1 MTTEVNSMATA
12 VIMPRQGQ
20 SVESCI
26 ITKWNKKV
34 GDSVAEGDILFS
46 YETDKASFEEEAK
59 ISGTMLAILAEE
71 GDDVPCLENVCVIGE
86 PGEDVSGFAA
96 AATIGGEAEAPAQ
109 QEASAAQAEAAPAE
123 APAAAA
129 TGSIQEGERIKISP
143 RARGIAENQNL
154 DIKKAVPTG
163 PNGRI
168 IERDILTLSKLG
180 ADAVVSAAPAAAS
193 AAEAV
198 APAAEYEDVPLPN
211 IRKVIA
217 KSMHASLSEMAQLT
231 HSFSFDATQ
240 IMAYRKLV
248 KENAEKLGLA
258 NITFNDIILYAVSRV
273 LPKHKD
279 LNAHFL
285 GDKMRYFTDVNLGMA
300 VDTPAAASA
309 AEAVAPAAEYEDVP
323 LPNIRKVI
331 AKSMHASLS
340 EMAQL
345 THSFSFDATQI
356 MAYRKLVKENAEKLG
371 LANITFNDIILYAVS
386 RVLPKHKDLN
396 AHFLGDKMRYFTDVN
411 LGMAVDTPRGLLVP
425 TIFGANKLSLNEIA
439 VKAKELAKQAQE
451 GTISPDLLSGASFTV
466 RGLLVPTIFGANKLS
481 LNEIAVK
488 AKELAKQAQ
497 EGTISPDL
505 LSGASF
511 TVSNLGTFG
520 VEHFTPVINPPQ
532 TGILGVNNI
541 QTRLKMVDGEAVP
554 YQAMGISLTYDHR
567 ALDGAPASRFAQE
580 LCKTLENFMALLAK

>member
-1 MTTEVNSMATA
+1 MATV

-59 ISGTMLAILAEE
+59 VAGTLLAVFAEE
-71 GDDVPCLENVCVIGE
+71 GDDVPCLDNVAVIGN
-86 PGEDVSGFAA
+86 PGEDISEFAPGSADAAPAEAA
-96 AATIGGEAEAPAQ
+96 APA
-109 QEASAAQAEAAPAE
+109 AEAAPAE
-123 APAAAA
+123 ASAPAAPAAAA
-129 TGSIQEGERIKISP
+129 TGSVAEGERIKISP
-143 RARGIAENQNL
+143 RAKGIAENQNL
-154 DIKKAVPTG
+154 DVAKATPTG
-163 PNGRI
+163 PDGRI
-168 IERDILTLSKLG
+168 IERDILELSKLG
-180 ADAVVSAAPAAAS
+180 DAAIAAPAAGMAAAPAAPAAS
-193 AAEAV
+193 AAA
-198 APAAEYEDVPLPN
+198 YEDVPLPN

-240 IMAYRKLV
+240 VMAYRKIV

-273 LPKHKD
+273 ILNHKD
-279 LNAHFL
+279 
-285 GDKMRYFTDVNLGMA
+285 M
-300 VDTPAAASA
+300 
-309 AEAVAPAAEYEDVP
+309 
-323 LPNIRKVI
+323 
-331 AKSMHASLS
+331 
-340 EMAQL
+340 
-345 THSFSFDATQI
+345 
-356 MAYRKLVKENAEKLG
+356 
-371 LANITFNDIILYAVS
+371 
-386 RVLPKHKDLN
+386 N

-425 TIFGANKLSLNEIA
+425 TIFGANKMSLNEISIA
-439 VKAKELAKQAQE
+439 AKDLAKQAQE
-451 GTISPDLLSGASFTV
+451 GTISPDFLT
-466 RGLLVPTIFGANKLS
+466 
-481 LNEIAVK
+481 
-488 AKELAKQAQ
+488 
-497 EGTISPDL
+497 
-505 LSGASF
+505 GASF

-541 QTRLKMVDGEAVP
+541 QTKLKMVDGEAVP

>member
-1 MTTEVNSMATA
+1 MATA

-26 ITKWNKKV
+26 ITKWNKQV
-34 GDSVAEGDILFS
+34 GDSVAEGDVLFS

-59 ISGTMLAILAEE
+59 VAGALLAILAEE
-71 GDDVPCLENVCVIGE
+71 GDDVPCLENVCVIGQ
-86 PGEDVSGFAA
+86 PGEDVSQFSA
-96 AATIGGEAEAPAQ
+96 AATVDGGEPAPA
-109 QEASAAQAEAAPAE
+109 AQE
-123 APAAAA
+123 APAAQAA
-129 TGSIQEGERIKISP
+129 APAAIAAAGSAVEGERIKISP
-143 RARGIAENQNL
+143 RAKGIAENQNL

-168 IERDILTLSKLG
+168 IERDILELSKLG
-180 ADAVVSAAPAAAS
+180 AEAAAPEAAATAAAPAAPAAA
-193 AAEAV
+193 
-198 APAAEYEDVPLPN
+198 YEDVALPN

-240 IMAYRKLV
+240 VMAYRKIV

-258 NITFNDIILYAVSRV
+258 NITFNDIILFAVSRV
-273 LPKHKD
+273 I
-279 LNAHFL
+279 LN
-285 GDKMRYFTDVNLGMA
+285 Y
-300 VDTPAAASA
+300 
-309 AEAVAPAAEYEDVP
+309 
-323 LPNIRKVI
+323 
-331 AKSMHASLS
+331 
-340 EMAQL
+340 
-345 THSFSFDATQI
+345 
-356 MAYRKLVKENAEKLG
+356 
-371 LANITFNDIILYAVS
+371 
-386 RVLPKHKDLN
+386 KDLN

-425 TIFGANKLSLNEIA
+425 TIFGANKMSLNEIA
-439 VKAKELAKQAQE
+439 VAAK
-451 GTISPDLLSGASFTV
+451 D
-466 RGLLVPTIFGANKLS
+466 
-481 LNEIAVK
+481 
-488 AKELAKQAQ
+488 LAKQAQ

-541 QTRLKMVDGEAVP
+541 RTKLKMVDGEAVP

>member
-1 MTTEVNSMATA
+1 MATA

-26 ITKWNKKV
+26 ITKWNKQV
-34 GDSVAEGDILFS
+34 GDSVAEGDVLFS

-59 ISGTMLAILAEE
+59 VAGALLAILAEE
-71 GDDVPCLENVCVIGE
+71 GDDVPCLENVCVIGQ
-86 PGEDVSGFAA
+86 PGEDVSQFSA
-96 AATIGGEAEAPAQ
+96 AATVDGGEPAPA
-109 QEASAAQAEAAPAE
+109 AQE
-123 APAAAA
+123 APAAQAA
-129 TGSIQEGERIKISP
+129 APAAIAAAGSAVEGERIKISP
-143 RARGIAENQNL
+143 RAKGIAENQNL

-168 IERDILTLSKLG
+168 IERDILELSKLG
-180 ADAVVSAAPAAAS
+180 AEAAAPEAAATAAAPAAPAAA
-193 AAEAV
+193 
-198 APAAEYEDVPLPN
+198 YEDVALPN

-240 IMAYRKLV
+240 VMAYRKIV

-258 NITFNDIILYAVSRV
+258 NITFNDIILFAVSRV
-273 LPKHKD
+273 I
-279 LNAHFL
+279 LNH
-285 GDKMRYFTDVNLGMA
+285 R
-300 VDTPAAASA
+300 
-309 AEAVAPAAEYEDVP
+309 
-323 LPNIRKVI
+323 
-331 AKSMHASLS
+331 
-340 EMAQL
+340 
-345 THSFSFDATQI
+345 
-356 MAYRKLVKENAEKLG
+356 
-371 LANITFNDIILYAVS
+371 
-386 RVLPKHKDLN
+386 DLN

-425 TIFGANKLSLNEIA
+425 TIFGANKMSLNEIA
-439 VKAKELAKQAQE
+439 VAAK
-451 GTISPDLLSGASFTV
+451 D
-466 RGLLVPTIFGANKLS
+466 
-481 LNEIAVK
+481 
-488 AKELAKQAQ
+488 LAKQAQ

-541 QTRLKMVDGEAVP
+541 RTKLKMVDGEAVP

-580 LCKTLENFMALLAK
+580 LCRTLENFMALLAR

>member
-1 MTTEVNSMATA
+1 MATV

-59 ISGTMLAILAEE
+59 VAGTLLAVFAEE
-71 GDDVPCLENVCVIGE
+71 GDDVPCLDNVAVIGN
-86 PGEDVSGFAA
+86 PGEDISEFAPGSADAAPAEAA
-96 AATIGGEAEAPAQ
+96 APA
-109 QEASAAQAEAAPAE
+109 AEAAPAE
-123 APAAAA
+123 ASAPAAPAAA
-129 TGSIQEGERIKISP
+129 TGSVAEGERIKISP
-143 RARGIAENQNL
+143 RAKGIAENQNL
-154 DIKKAVPTG
+154 DVAKATPTG
-163 PNGRI
+163 PDGRI
-168 IERDILTLSKLG
+168 IERDILELSKLG
-180 ADAVVSAAPAAAS
+180 DAAIAAPAASAAAPAAPAAS
-193 AAEAV
+193 AAA
-198 APAAEYEDVPLPN
+198 YEDVPLPN

-240 IMAYRKLV
+240 VMAYRKIV

-273 LPKHKD
+273 ILNHKD
-279 LNAHFL
+279 
-285 GDKMRYFTDVNLGMA
+285 M
-300 VDTPAAASA
+300 
-309 AEAVAPAAEYEDVP
+309 
-323 LPNIRKVI
+323 
-331 AKSMHASLS
+331 
-340 EMAQL
+340 
-345 THSFSFDATQI
+345 
-356 MAYRKLVKENAEKLG
+356 
-371 LANITFNDIILYAVS
+371 
-386 RVLPKHKDLN
+386 N

-425 TIFGANKLSLNEIA
+425 TIFGANKMSLNEISIA
-439 VKAKELAKQAQE
+439 AKDLAKQAQE
-451 GTISPDLLSGASFTV
+451 GTISPDLLT
-466 RGLLVPTIFGANKLS
+466 
-481 LNEIAVK
+481 
-488 AKELAKQAQ
+488 
-497 EGTISPDL
+497 
-505 LSGASF
+505 GASF

-541 QTRLKMVDGEAVP
+541 QTKLKMVDGEAVP

>member
-1 MTTEVNSMATA
+1 MARKMALPKIGVNMTEA
-12 VIMPRQGQ
+12 VIA
-20 SVESCI
+20 
-26 ITKWNKKV
+26 KWLVKPGDKV
-34 GDSVAEGDILFS
+34 NEGDPIIEA
-46 YETDKASFEEEAK
+46 ETDKSTQEIYATESGIVAKLLADEGQTVECYSDIMVLVDEGEEYQEEAEEPKKEQTAAPQAGVRRMQLPK
-59 ISGTMLAILAEE
+59 IGVNMTEAVIAKWLVKPGDKVNDGDPIIEAETDKSTQEIYATESGIVAKLLADEGQTVECYSDIMVLVDEGVEYKEEDLPEKAEE
-71 GDDVPCLENVCVIGE
+71 TK
-86 PGEDVSGFAA
+86 A
-96 AATIGGEAEAPAQ
+96 
-109 QEASAAQAEAAPAE
+109 QEAASPAAPAS
-123 APAAAA
+123 ASVA
-129 TGSIQEGERIKISP
+129 
-143 RARGIAENQNL
+143 
-154 DIKKAVPTG
+154 
-163 PNGRI
+163 
-168 IERDILTLSKLG
+168 
-180 ADAVVSAAPAAAS
+180 SAAPA
-193 AAEAV
+193 V
-198 APAAEYEDVPLPN
+198 VPAGARVRISPLA
-211 IRKVIA
+211 KKIA
-217 KSMHASLSEMAQLT
+217 KENGID
-231 HSFSFDATQ
+231 F
-240 IMAYRKLV
+240 RLV
-248 KENAEKLGLA
+248 PPETPGGRIVKK
-258 NITFNDIILYAVSRV
+258 DV
-273 LPKHKD
+273 LR
-279 LNAHFL
+279 FL
-285 GDKMRYFTDVNLGMA
+285 ESGG
-300 VDTPAAASA
+300 AAAANA
-309 AEAVAPAAEYEDVP
+309 AAAVAPAAEYEDVP

-425 TIFGANKLSLNEIA
+425 TIFGANRMSLNEIA
-439 VKAKELAKQAQE
+439 L
-451 GTISPDLLSGASFTV
+451 
-466 RGLLVPTIFGANKLS
+466 
-481 LNEIAVK
+481 K

-580 LCKTLENFMALLAK
+580 LCRTLENFMALLAK

>member
-1 MTTEVNSMATA
+1 MATV

-59 ISGTMLAILAEE
+59 VAGTLLAVFAEE
-71 GDDVPCLENVCVIGE
+71 GDDVPCLDNVAVIGN
-86 PGEDVSGFAA
+86 PGEDISEFAPGSSDAAPAEAA
-96 AATIGGEAEAPAQ
+96 APAADTAPAP
-109 QEASAAQAEAAPAE
+109 AEAAPA

-129 TGSIQEGERIKISP
+129 TGSVAEGERIKISP
-143 RARGIAENQNL
+143 RAKGIAENQNL
-154 DIKKAVPTG
+154 DVAKATPTG
-163 PNGRI
+163 PDGRI
-168 IERDILTLSKLG
+168 IERDILELSKLG
-180 ADAVVSAAPAAAS
+180 DAAIAAPAASTAAPAAPAAS
-193 AAEAV
+193 AAA
-198 APAAEYEDVPLPN
+198 YEDVPLPN

-240 IMAYRKLV
+240 IMAYRKIV

-273 LPKHKD
+273 ILNHKD
-279 LNAHFL
+279 
-285 GDKMRYFTDVNLGMA
+285 M
-300 VDTPAAASA
+300 
-309 AEAVAPAAEYEDVP
+309 
-323 LPNIRKVI
+323 
-331 AKSMHASLS
+331 
-340 EMAQL
+340 
-345 THSFSFDATQI
+345 
-356 MAYRKLVKENAEKLG
+356 
-371 LANITFNDIILYAVS
+371 
-386 RVLPKHKDLN
+386 N

-425 TIFGANKLSLNEIA
+425 TIFGANKMSLNEISIA
-439 VKAKELAKQAQE
+439 AKDLAKQAQE
-451 GTISPDLLSGASFTV
+451 GTISPDLLTGASFT
-466 RGLLVPTIFGANKLS
+466 I
-481 LNEIAVK
+481 
-488 AKELAKQAQ
+488 
-497 EGTISPDL
+497 
-505 LSGASF
+505 
-511 TVSNLGTFG
+511 SNLGTFG

-541 QTRLKMVDGEAVP
+541 QTKLKMVDGEAVP

>member
-1 MTTEVNSMATA
+1 MATA

-26 ITKWNKKV
+26 ITKWNKNV
-34 GDSVAEGDILFS
+34 GDSVAEGDVLFS

-59 ISGTMLAILAEE
+59 VAGTLLAILAEE
-71 GDDVPCLENVCVIGE
+71 GDDVPCLENVCVIGQ
-86 PGEDVSGFAA
+86 PGEDVSEFAA
-96 AATIGGEAEAPAQ
+96 AATVDGGEEGAPAAQEAPAQ
-109 QEASAAQAEAAPAE
+109 AATAPAV
-123 APAAAA
+123 AA
-129 TGSIQEGERIKISP
+129 TGSAKDGDRIKISP
-143 RARGIAENQNL
+143 RARGIAENQSL
-154 DIKKAVPTG
+154 DITKAVPTG

-168 IERDILTLSKLG
+168 IERDILELSKLG
-180 ADAVVSAAPAAAS
+180 ADAMVSAAAPAAT
-193 AAEAV
+193 E
-198 APAAEYEDVPLPN
+198 APAAAAAYEDVALPN

-240 IMAYRKLV
+240 IIAYRKIV

-258 NITFNDIILYAVSRV
+258 NITFNDIILFAVSRV
-273 LPKHKD
+273 I
-279 LNAHFL
+279 L
-285 GDKMRYFTDVNLGMA
+285 G
-300 VDTPAAASA
+300 
-309 AEAVAPAAEYEDVP
+309 
-323 LPNIRKVI
+323 
-331 AKSMHASLS
+331 
-340 EMAQL
+340 
-345 THSFSFDATQI
+345 
-356 MAYRKLVKENAEKLG
+356 
-371 LANITFNDIILYAVS
+371 
-386 RVLPKHKDLN
+386 HKDLN

-425 TIFGANKLSLNEIA
+425 TIFGANKMSLNEIA
-439 VKAKELAKQAQE
+439 IAAK
-451 GTISPDLLSGASFTV
+451 D
-466 RGLLVPTIFGANKLS
+466 
-481 LNEIAVK
+481 
-488 AKELAKQAQ
+488 LAKQAQ

-541 QTRLKMVDGEAVP
+541 QTKLKMVDGEAVP

>member
-1 MTTEVNSMATA
+1 MATA

-26 ITKWNKKV
+26 ITKWNKNV
-34 GDSVAEGDILFS
+34 GDSVAEGDVLFS

-59 ISGTMLAILAEE
+59 VAGTLLAVLAEE

-86 PGEDVSGFAA
+86 PGEDVSGFSA
-96 AATIGGEAEAPAQ
+96 AATVDGGETAAPAAQ
-109 QEASAAQAEAAPAE
+109 AAPVQAEAAPA
-123 APAAAA
+123 AAVTA
-129 TGSIQEGERIKISP
+129 TGSAQDGDRIKISP
-143 RARGIAENQNL
+143 RAKGIAENQNL

-168 IERDILTLSKLG
+168 IERDILELSKLG
-180 ADAVVSAAPAAAS
+180 ADAMVSAAAPAAAAPEVPV
-193 AAEAV
+193 AA
-198 APAAEYEDVPLPN
+198 YEDVALPN

-240 IMAYRKLV
+240 IMAYRKIV
-248 KENAEKLGLA
+248 KENAEKLGLT
-258 NITFNDIILYAVSRV
+258 NITFNDIILFAVSRV
-273 LPKHKD
+273 I
-279 LNAHFL
+279 L
-285 GDKMRYFTDVNLGMA
+285 G
-300 VDTPAAASA
+300 
-309 AEAVAPAAEYEDVP
+309 
-323 LPNIRKVI
+323 
-331 AKSMHASLS
+331 
-340 EMAQL
+340 
-345 THSFSFDATQI
+345 
-356 MAYRKLVKENAEKLG
+356 
-371 LANITFNDIILYAVS
+371 
-386 RVLPKHKDLN
+386 HKDLN

-425 TIFGANKLSLNEIA
+425 TIFGANKM
-439 VKAKELAKQAQE
+439 
-451 GTISPDLLSGASFTV
+451 
-466 RGLLVPTIFGANKLS
+466 S

-541 QTRLKMVDGEAVP
+541 QTKLKMVDGEAVP

>member
-96 AATIGGEAEAPAQ
+96 AATIGGEAAAPAQ
-109 QEASAAQAEAAPAE
+109 QEASAAQAPAAT
-123 APAAAA
+123 PAAAA

-180 ADAVVSAAPAAAS
+180 ADAMVSAAPAAAS
-193 AAEAV
+193 
-198 APAAEYEDVPLPN
+198 
-211 IRKVIA
+211 
-217 KSMHASLSEMAQLT
+217 T
-231 HSFSFDATQ
+231 
-240 IMAYRKLV
+240 
-248 KENAEKLGLA
+248 
-258 NITFNDIILYAVSRV
+258 
-273 LPKHKD
+273 
-279 LNAHFL
+279 
-285 GDKMRYFTDVNLGMA
+285 
-300 VDTPAAASA
+300 

-439 VKAKELAKQAQE
+439 L
-451 GTISPDLLSGASFTV
+451 
-466 RGLLVPTIFGANKLS
+466 
-481 LNEIAVK
+481 K

>member
-300 VDTPAAASA
+300 VDTP
-309 AEAVAPAAEYEDVP
+309 
-323 LPNIRKVI
+323 
-331 AKSMHASLS
+331 
-340 EMAQL
+340 
-345 THSFSFDATQI
+345 
-356 MAYRKLVKENAEKLG
+356 
-371 LANITFNDIILYAVS
+371 
-386 RVLPKHKDLN
+386 
-396 AHFLGDKMRYFTDVN
+396 
-411 LGMAVDTPRGLLVP
+411 RGLLVP
-425 TIFGANKLSLNEIA
+425 TIFGANRMSLNEIA
-439 VKAKELAKQAQE
+439 L
-451 GTISPDLLSGASFTV
+451 
-466 RGLLVPTIFGANKLS
+466 
-481 LNEIAVK
+481 K